1 MLVHICDNKKC
12 KKVLTDES
20 SITTIELPVQGK
32 ESRKIEL
39 CSNCANRLLQGL
51 DIYVNSFLEYG
62 MLDSVNLT
70 EDNTQ
75 KFESEETSATT
86 KTVKKSTVK
95 KVGRRGAKN
104 KTLAIVEQY
113 GGLAKADA
121 FVKEHTITELARELK
136 CDRTALGKLLKH
148 YREECGKDSD

>member
-12 KKVLTDES
+12 KKVLIDES

-32 ESRKIEL
+32 EPRKIEL
-39 CSNCANRLLQGL
+39 CSNCASRLLQGL

-75 KFESEETSATT
+75 KFESEEKSVTT
-86 KTVKKSTVK
+86 KTVKNVVK
-95 KVGRRGAKN
+95 RGAPN

-121 FVKEHTITELARELK
+121 FVKEHTITALARELK
-136 CDRTALGKLLKH
+136 CDRTALGRLLKQ
-148 YREECGKDSD
+148 YREECDKDSD

>member
-32 ESRKIEL
+32 EPRKIEL
-39 CSNCANRLLQGL
+39 CSNCASRLLQGL

-62 MLDSVNLT
+62 ILDSVNLT
-70 EDNTQ
+70 EDKTQ
-75 KFESEETSATT
+75 KFESEETSANT
-86 KTVKKSTVK
+86 KTVKNV
-95 KVGRRGAKN
+95 VRQGASN
-104 KTLAIVEQY
+104 KTLALVEQY

-148 YREECGKDSD
+148 YREECGKDLD

>member
-32 ESRKIEL
+32 EPRKIEL
-39 CSNCANRLLQGL
+39 CSNCASRLLQGL

-75 KFESEETSATT
+75 KFELEETSANT
-86 KTVKKSTVK
+86 KTVKNV
-95 KVGRRGAKN
+95 VRRGASN
-104 KTLAIVEQY
+104 KTLALVEQY

>member
-12 KKVLTDES
+12 KKVLTDDS
-20 SITTIELPVQGK
+20 SITTLELPVQGK
-32 ESRKIEL
+32 EPRKIEL
-39 CSNCANRLLQGL
+39 CSNCASRLLQGL

-70 EDNTQ
+70 EDKTQ
-75 KFESEETSATT
+75 KFESEETSANT
-86 KTVKKSTVK
+86 KTVKNV
-95 KVGRRGAKN
+95 VRQGASN
-104 KTLAIVEQY
+104 KTLALVEQY

-148 YREECGKDSD
+148 YREECGKDLD

>member
-12 KKVLTDES
+12 KKVLTDDS
-20 SITTIELPVQGK
+20 SITTLELPVQGK
-32 ESRKIEL
+32 EPRKIEL
-39 CSNCANRLLQGL
+39 CSNCASRLLQGL

-70 EDNTQ
+70 EDKTQ
-75 KFESEETSATT
+75 KFESEETSANT
-86 KTVKKSTVK
+86 KTVKNV
-95 KVGRRGAKN
+95 VRQGASN
-104 KTLAIVEQY
+104 KTLALVEQY